1 MSKGKELLKNLKF
14 YDSYSKY
21 KDSIGRKET
30 WEESVDDVMSMHY
43 NKFKDISA
51 LTPYLDKAT
60 KMYKESKVLASQ
72 RNLQYREEQILK
84 SNTRL
89 FNCAST
95 YIDRPEVFKQI
106 LFVLLNGCGMGYSV
120 EQRFIDKLPKIKQR
134 KEKTVTYQIED
145 SIQGWGLALDKLMMS
160 FFDGTD
166 QIRFDGSLIR
176 EEGSFISG
184 GFQAPG
190 YEPLKKSL
198 ELIEKLLQSKINNGD
213 FSLTSLDAHEI
224 VCISADS
231 VLSAGVRRSALI
243 CLFDKEDELML
254 NCKTGDWFYKKPHL
268 ARANNTIKLILGEF
282 SKDEFDNLKESI
294 KEFGEPGIAIVK
306 DKAFTTNPCFPLDE
320 KILTVSGWETF
331 EDLLNTN
338 PIIHQDLRIKGK
350 DVDGKEYWNLT
361 EHKGG
366 TTTLTQ
372 AYNVTKTGEKQEIY
386 KIKLSCGREVKA
398 TGNHHFAT
406 NKGMVELLNL
416 TIGDKLMVGVPDV
429 SIVDTNSFDYKLGT
443 LMGLCA
449 GDGTLTKETAILDI
463 WDKGENDYNVFQDY
477 VKEVL
482 NSTENLENIGS
493 GARTNMSPT
502 FKENIKS
509 SRFLR
514 LRLESSALK
523 KVFNQEGFISKKE
536 SYNWL
541 FKKSKELKAGF
552 ISGLFFADGHV
563 EGNLKSLTS
572 AIVITQNNKEALKIW
587 QLIAQE
593 LGLFG
598 VIRKLHKEG
607 MTLLPD
613 GKGGKKEYF
622 TKQTYRLA
630 FGGFEMLNRWLSVI
644 KTYSHKEERINY
656 FLEYVYKNNCS
667 RKPNY
672 LSKIIDIS
680 FHSKEDVYC
689 LKEDVNRTLIAGGV
703 VARRCFEIGFIPINP
718 KTGNSC
724 ISFCNLNEINGGACT
739 TKEKFF
745 EACEGAAIIG
755 TLQAS
760 YTNMPFLGI
769 DTEELIREEALIG
782 VSITGIMDNPKV
794 LLDPEVLRQGAEIVN
809 RTNEIIAK
817 IIGINPAA
825 RTTCTKPSGNASVLL
840 KTSSGIH
847 PAHSSKYFRI
857 MQMNKSTEMAKSL
870 KAHNPILLEDSVWSA
885 SGNDYAVYIPIEE
898 KEGVITKKQL
908 NDIEFT
914 EHVKTV
920 YQNWVLPGNHVDRG
934 YSNRVTHNVSNTITV
949 NDWDAVFDYIFD
961 NQAYF
966 CGLSFIPNSGDKI
979 YKQAPFT
986 EVLSFDE
993 LVREYGEG
1001 VVFASGLIID
1011 ALHAFSGD
1019 LWDACEASRNK
1030 SFPLS
1035 GDRVTSLVKKDI
1047 ISRIKKFS
1055 KNYYKNDI
1063 EKTVSCLKDVHLFHK
1078 WKTVNREFKTID
1090 FTTLDLKPSYKNINE
1105 LGGTAC
1111 SSGGCEI
1118 TFI

>member
-21 KDSIGRKET
+21 KEDLGRKET

-43 NKFKDISA
+43 DKFNNIEA
-51 LTPYLDKAT
+51 LKPYLDKAT
-60 KMYKESKVLASQ
+60 KMYKESKILASQ

-120 EQRFIDKLPKIKQR
+120 EQRFIDKLPKIQQR
-134 KEKTVTYQIED
+134 KNQTITYQIED
-145 SIQGWGLALDKLMMS
+145 SIQGWANALDKLVMS
-160 FFDGTD
+160 FFEGSE
-166 QIRFDGSLIR
+166 QVRFDGSLIR

-213 FSLTSLDAHEI
+213 FSLTSLDSHEI

-243 CLFDKEDELML
+243 CLFDKEDDLML

-282 SKDEFDNLKESI
+282 SKEEFDNLKESI

-306 DKAFTTNPCFPLDE
+306 DKAFTTNPCF
-320 KILTVSGWETF
+320 
-331 EDLLNTN
+331 
-338 PIIHQDLRIKGK
+338 
-350 DVDGKEYWNLT
+350 
-361 EHKGG
+361 
-366 TTTLTQ
+366 
-372 AYNVTKTGEKQEIY
+372 
-386 KIKLSCGREVKA
+386 
-398 TGNHHFAT
+398 
-406 NKGMVELLNL
+406 
-416 TIGDKLMVGVPDV
+416 
-429 SIVDTNSFDYKLGT
+429 
-443 LMGLCA
+443 
-449 GDGTLTKETAILDI
+449 
-463 WDKGENDYNVFQDY
+463 
-477 VKEVL
+477 
-482 NSTENLENIGS
+482 
-493 GARTNMSPT
+493 
-502 FKENIKS
+502 
-509 SRFLR
+509 
-514 LRLESSALK
+514 
-523 KVFNQEGFISKKE
+523 
-536 SYNWL
+536 
-541 FKKSKELKAGF
+541 
-552 ISGLFFADGHV
+552 
-563 EGNLKSLTS
+563 
-572 AIVITQNNKEALKIW
+572 
-587 QLIAQE
+587 
-593 LGLFG
+593 
-598 VIRKLHKEG
+598 
-607 MTLLPD
+607 
-613 GKGGKKEYF
+613 
-622 TKQTYRLA
+622 
-630 FGGFEMLNRWLSVI
+630 
-644 KTYSHKEERINY
+644 
-656 FLEYVYKNNCS
+656 
-667 RKPNY
+667 
-672 LSKIIDIS
+672 
-680 FHSKEDVYC
+680 
-689 LKEDVNRTLIAGGV
+689 
-703 VARRCFEIGFIPINP
+703 EIGFIPVNP

-724 ISFCNLNEINGGACT
+724 ISFCNLNEINGGLCT

-760 YTNMPFLGI
+760 YTDMPFLGI
-769 DTEELIREEALIG
+769 DTEELIRGEALIG

-794 LLDPEVLRQGAEIVN
+794 LLDPETLRQGAEIVN
-809 RTNEIIAK
+809 RTNELIASIIE
-817 IIGINPAA
+817 INPAA

-898 KEGVITKKQL
+898 KEEVITKKQL

-934 YSNRVTHNVSNTITV
+934 YSSRVTHNVSNTITV
-949 NDWDAVFDYIFD
+949 NDWDAVFDYIFE

-986 EVLSFDE
+986 EVYSFED
-993 LVREYGEG
+993 LIKEYGEG

-1011 ALHAFSGD
+1011 ALHAFGGD
-1019 LWDACEASRNK
+1019 LWDACEASKSK

-1035 GDRVTSLVKKDI
+1035 GDRVTTLVKKDI

-1063 EKTVSCLKDVHLFHK
+1063 EKTISCLKDVHLFHK
-1078 WKTVNREFKTID
+1078 WKTVNRDFKNID
-1090 FTTLDLKPSYKNINE
+1090 FTTLDLKPTYKNINE
-1105 LGGTAC
+1105 MGGSAC
-1111 SSGGCEI
+1111 SAGGCEV